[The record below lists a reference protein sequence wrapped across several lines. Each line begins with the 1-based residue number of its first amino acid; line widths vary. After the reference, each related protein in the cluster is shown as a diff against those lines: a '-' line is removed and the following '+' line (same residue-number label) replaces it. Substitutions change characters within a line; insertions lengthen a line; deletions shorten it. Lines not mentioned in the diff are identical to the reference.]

1 MLTGLAAGA
10 IAGLGSIGASLLNR
24 SSAKS
29 STKYAAQQEWKYY
42 QKQRELDYSYD
53 ANQYFGLDKRYA
65 EFEYELARRY
75 AQNSAAWQVAG
86 LRNAGLNPI
95 LAASDGNFRG
105 TFGNGVSRSSGNGGG
120 SAVDVEPYKV
130 NFENIGSAAL
140 QGMNSAASFA
150 NTKQNTQTQQSQEN
164 LNNTSAEKVKADT
177 AKTMVE
183 TANSAKNGGYTSFAS
198 QLLNEAKSFIEGK
211 PNVISTA
218 FDKTKGLVSS
228 IGDKLGA
235 SFGHSAKDSASD
247 VKPHSLRQQM
257 LDSKPENHSISD
269 LWHLAEHGTP
279 SDQRK
284 AIKQIVRYE
293 KAHSGLSDSEV
304 REMYHRLMDMY
315 YKDSSNPNKR
325 NRLK

>member
-10 IAGLGSIGASLLNR
+10 IAGLGSIGASLINR

-42 QKQRELDYSYD
+42 KKQRELDYEYD
-53 ANQYFGLDKRYA
+53 ANQYFNLDKRYA
-65 EFEYELARRY
+65 DFEYELARRY

-105 TFGNGVSRSSGNGGG
+105 TFGNGVSRSTGNGGG
-120 SAVDVEPYKV
+120 SAVHVEPYKV
-130 NFENIGSAAL
+130 NFENVGSAAL
-140 QGMNSAASFA
+140 QGMNYAANFA
-150 NTKQNTQTQQSQEN
+150 NTKQNTKTQESQET
-164 LNNTSAEKVKADT
+164 LNTSTAEKVKADT
-177 AKTMVE
+177 AKTIVE

-211 PNVISTA
+211 PNVISSS
-218 FDKTKGLVSS
+218 FDKAKGLVSTV
-228 IGDKLGA
+228 GEKLGV
-235 SFGHSAKDSASD
+235 SFGHSAKDSSSD
-247 VKPHSLRQQM
+247 DKPVTLSQQM
-257 LDSKPENHSISD
+257 QASKPENQSISD

-284 AIKQIVRYE
+284 AIKQIARYE
-293 KAHSGLSDSEV
+293 KAHSSI
-304 REMYHRLMDMY
+304 
-315 YKDSSNPNKR
+315 PFF
-325 NRLK
+325 